1 MVTLSAQ
8 EAADALGIT
17 TATLYSYVSRGLI
30 RSQEGAGKS
39 RARRYDAGDVQALK
53 ERKAQRRSPERAAAA
68 ALAFGSPILESS
80 ITLIEDGETLLSR
93 PEAPLIWREQRTFEE
108 VAALLWTGAP
118 SPDELFTVDQRA
130 LLPDG
135 SLRNVVAEMSP
146 LDAFQTLLL
155 PTSQRDLAAY
165 NTESSAVART
175 GVRLMRLL
183 AWCITGTES
192 VEPLAVQLQRTWAAE
207 NPHAIRLLDAA
218 LILCAD
224 HELNISAFT
233 ARCVASAGTSP
244 YLAINAALCAL
255 RGYRHG
261 GQTERV
267 DEMFDEAAG
276 DPATAV
282 AERLRRGQPMPG
294 FGHPLYP
301 QGDPRGKA
309 LVDLVRTTMPEC
321 TDLAPGRRADRP
333 LPGEHE
339 CHAHHRLWARP
350 AGQNAQS
357 AQGDAIAAL
366 RRRAHSRLDRPDH
379 RGISAR
385 TVDPT
390 TCPLRGRQAGELWLA
405 VCRREGR

>member
-1 MVTLSAQ
+1 MVDHGTLSAQ

-30 RSQEGAGKS
+30 RSQEGIGKS

-80 ITLIEDGETLLSR
+80 ITLIEDGGLYYRGQSTIDLAR
-93 PEAPLIWREQRTFEE
+93 TRTFEE

-130 LLPDG
+130 LLPEG
-135 SLRNVVAEMSP
+135 SLGNVVSEMSP

-155 PTSQRDLAAY
+155 PTSHRDLAAY

-192 VEPLAVQLQRTWAAE
+192 VEPLAVQLQRTWTAE
-207 NPHAIRLLDAA
+207 NPHAVRLLDAA

-282 AERLRRGQPMPG
+282 AEHLRRGQPMPG

-301 QGDPRGKA
+301 QGDPRGKV
-309 LVDLVRTTMPEC
+309 LVDLVRATIPDAPILPLADALI
-321 TDLAPGRRADRP
+321 DLCQESMNVTPTIDFG
-333 LPGEHE
+333 L
-339 CHAHHRLWARP
+339 
-350 AGQNAQS
+350 
-357 AQGDAIAAL
+357 AL
-366 RRRAHSRLDRPDH
+366 L
-379 RGISAR
+379 AR
-385 TVDPT
+385 TLNLPKGT
-390 TCPLRGRQAGELWLA
+390 PLLLFAAGRTAGWIGQIIEEYQRGQLIRPRARYVG
-405 VCRREGR
+405 VRPEGFG